1 MRRLLI
7 DFRTLYQ
14 NDDTNQSEF
23 SELSYDQSE
32 KAQESNRGRGR
43 PKGSKNKKK
52 DDNIDSSSDEEY
64 ENSEAKRGIKKPSK
78 GRPKGS
84 KNKKK

>member
-7 DFRTLYQ
+7 DFRSLYQ
-14 NDDTNQSEF
+14 NDDNNPSDY
-23 SELSYDQSE
+23 SDLSFDQSE

-52 DDNIDSSSDEEY
+52 DENIDSSSDE
-64 ENSEAKRGIKKPSK
+64 
-78 GRPKGS
+78 
-84 KNKKK
+84 